1 MKFRLIALLSL
12 LLPLAPVVSHA
23 QEAGLAERRAIAA
36 YAKDVWPQYEKS
48 IQDAAGFPVAIELNL
63 NSLALPGYADSY
75 ANPDYLQNTVIEPVI
90 RSFKAIAADDMG
102 KTALKEKLKSV
113 VILYD
118 EKTAPASNY
127 ADGLTFEDG
136 KLTINWKP
144 FSNTGDIEPRTKA
157 LTTLLES
164 KL

>member
-1 MKFRLIALLSL
+1 MKLRFVCLLSL
-12 LLPLAPVVSHA
+12 LLPLAPLTSHA
-23 QEAGLAERRAIAA
+23 QESGLAERRAIAA
-36 YAKDVWPQYEKS
+36 YAKDIWPAAEKS
-48 IQDAAGFPVAIELNL
+48 IQDAAAFPVAIELNL
-63 NSLALPGYADSY
+63 NSLALAGYADSY
-75 ANPDYLQNTVIEPVI
+75 ADADYLKNTVIEPLI
-90 RSFKAIAADDMG
+90 RSFQAITIDEMG
-102 KTALKEKLKSV
+102 KTALKDKLKSV
-113 VILYD
+113 TILYD

-144 FSNTGDIEPRTKA
+144 FSNAGDIEPRTKA

>member
-1 MKFRLIALLSL
+1 MKLRFICLMSL
-12 LLPLAPVVSHA
+12 LLPLAPVTSHA

-36 YAKDVWPQYEKS
+36 YAKDIWPSYEKS

-75 ANPDYLQNTVIEPVI
+75 TNPDYLQNTVIEPVI
-90 RSFKAIAADDMG
+90 RSFKAIASDDMG
-102 KTALKEKLKSV
+102 KTALQEKLKSV
-113 VILYD
+113 VIFYD
-118 EKTAPASNY
+118 EKTAPTSNY
-127 ADGLTFEDG
+127 ANGLTFEGG

-144 FSNTGDIEPRTKA
+144 FSNVGDIEPRTKA

>member
-1 MKFRLIALLSL
+1 MKFRFIALLSL
-12 LLPLAPVVSHA
+12 LLPFTTVSAYA

-36 YAKDVWPQYEKS
+36 YAKDVWPASEKS
-48 IQDAAGFPVAIELNL
+48 IQEAAGFPVAIELNL

-75 ANPDYLQNTVIEPVI
+75 TNADYLQNTVIEPVI
-90 RSFKAIAADDMG
+90 RSFKAITADDMG
-102 KTALKEKLKSV
+102 KAALQEKLKSV
-113 VILYD
+113 TILYD

-144 FSNTGDIEPRTKA
+144 FSNADDIEPRTKA

>member
-1 MKFRLIALLSL
+1 M
-12 LLPLAPVVSHA
+12 
-23 QEAGLAERRAIAA
+23 
-36 YAKDVWPQYEKS
+36 
-48 IQDAAGFPVAIELNL
+48 
-63 NSLALPGYADSY
+63 
-75 ANPDYLQNTVIEPVI
+75 I
-90 RSFKAIAADDMG
+90 RSFKAITADDMG
-102 KTALKEKLKSV
+102 KAALQEKLKSV
-113 VILYD
+113 TILYD

-144 FSNTGDIEPRTKA
+144 FSNAGDIEPRTKA

>member
-1 MKFRLIALLSL
+1 MKFRFIALLSL
-12 LLPLAPVVSHA
+12 LLPFTIVSAHA

-36 YAKDVWPQYEKS
+36 YAKDVWPASEKS
-48 IQDAAGFPVAIELNL
+48 IQDAAGFPVAIELDL
-63 NSLALPGYADSY
+63 NSLALPGLADSY
-75 ANPDYLQNTVIEPVI
+75 ANADYLQNTVIEPVI
-90 RSFKAIAADDMG
+90 SSFKAITADEMG
-102 KTALKEKLKSV
+102 KAALTDKLKSV
-113 VILYD
+113 TILYD

-127 ADGLTFEDG
+127 ADGLTFENG

-144 FSNTGDIEPRTKA
+144 FSNAGDIESRTKA

>member
-1 MKFRLIALLSL
+1 MKFRFIALLSL
-12 LLPLAPVVSHA
+12 LLPFTIVSAHA

-36 YAKDVWPQYEKS
+36 YAKDVWPASEKS
-48 IQDAAGFPVAIELNL
+48 IQDAAGFPVAIELDL
-63 NSLALPGYADSY
+63 NSLALPGLADSY
-75 ANPDYLQNTVIEPVI
+75 ANADYLQNTVIEPVI
-90 RSFKAIAADDMG
+90 SSFKAITADEMG
-102 KTALKEKLKSV
+102 KAALTDKLKSV
-113 VILYD
+113 TILYD

-127 ADGLTFEDG
+127 ADGLTFENG

-144 FSNTGDIEPRTKA
+144 FSNAGDIEPRTKA